1 MAPSIITTSRGISAS
16 ALKSTGMSQY
26 YKPNRQPDYNFG
38 GPKWRLSR
46 SKIDLFLEC
55 ARCFYLDNKLG
66 VARPPGFPFNLNS
79 AVDELLK
86 KEFDTHRANGTQ
98 HQLAAAYGVDAVPFD
113 DPRMDEWRD
122 ALRRGIQHIHKP
134 TGMTVR
140 GGVDDV
146 WVDKDGKLIIVDYKA
161 TSKAGKIESLDEDWH
176 RGYKRQLEIYQWLF
190 RQNGFEVSDT
200 GYWVYANASKDR
212 KAFDAKL
219 EFEVTLV
226 PYTGS
231 TSWVEG
237 ALLDLKVCLDSNTV
251 PAPAAECDYCRY
263 REAAGKAL
271 LAAIPKLEHKLKN
284 ATMTENDEKA
294 SKETPKLF

>member
-1 MAPSIITTSRGISAS
+1 
-16 ALKSTGMSQY
+16 MSQY

-98 HQLAAAYGVDAVPFD
+98 HPLAAAYGVDAVPFD

-122 ALRRGIQHIHKP
+122 ALRRGIQCVHKP
-134 TGMTVR
+134 TGLTVR

-146 WVDKDGKLIIVDYKA
+146 WVDKEGKLIIVDYKA
-161 TSKAGKIESLDEDWH
+161 TSKNGKIESLDEDWH
-176 RGYKRQLEIYQWLF
+176 RGYKRQLEVYQWLF

-212 KAFDAKL
+212 EAFDAKL

-231 TSWVEG
+231 SEWVEG
-237 ALLDLKVCLDSNTV
+237 ALMSLKACLDSSEI

-271 LAAIPKLEHKLKN
+271 IKAMPQRSPAPAKSAKIALASK
-284 ATMTENDEKA
+284 NDEK
-294 SKETPKLF
+294 ETDTAKLF

>member
-1 MAPSIITTSRGISAS
+1 
-16 ALKSTGMSQY
+16 MSQY
-26 YKPNRQPDYNFG
+26 YKPNRQPDYNYG
-38 GPKWRLSR
+38 GSKWRLSR

-55 ARCFYLDNKLG
+55 ARCFYIDNKLG
-66 VARPPGFPFNLNS
+66 VARPPGYPFNLNS

-98 HQLAAAYGVDAVPFD
+98 HPLAAAYGVDAVPFN

-122 ALRRGIQHIHKP
+122 ALRRGIQHVHKK
-134 TGMTVR
+134 TGLTVR

-146 WVDKDGKLIIVDYKA
+146 WVDKEGKLIIVDYKA
-161 TSKAGKIESLDEDWH
+161 TSKNGKIESLDEEWH

-212 KAFDAKL
+212 EAFDATL

-226 PYTGS
+226 PYIGS
-231 TSWVEG
+231 TEWVEG
-237 ALLDLKVCLDSNTV
+237 ALTDLKNCLDNE
-251 PAPAAECDYCRY
+251 APLAGAPECDYCRY

-271 LAAIPKLEHKLKN
+271 LAVHKLEQKPKHDTI
-284 ATMTENDEKA
+284 AESDEKA
-294 SKETPKLF
+294 PKKTPKLF